1 MSKQTKIQA
10 RNGANASAASASQ
23 AEYSPPQA
31 SGTPPDMDTTA
42 LIHKRLFVVPSSSKQ
57 KEIPFARV
65 NHNKYMVTDKIA
77 YIGTSNWSGDYFVS
91 TAGSALVVNQT
102 ASQSVEPTVQSQL
115 QAVFERDWNS
125 DYSTPL
131 TQHSNLKNL
140 C

>member
-1 MSKQTKIQA
+1 MIC
-10 RNGANASAASASQ
+10 
-23 AEYSPPQA
+23 YFLSP
-31 SGTPPDMDTTA
+31 
-42 LIHKRLFVVPSSSKQ
+42 
-57 KEIPFARV
+57 
-65 NHNKYMVTDKIA
+65 
-77 YIGTSNWSGDYFVS
+77 GTSNWSGDYFVS